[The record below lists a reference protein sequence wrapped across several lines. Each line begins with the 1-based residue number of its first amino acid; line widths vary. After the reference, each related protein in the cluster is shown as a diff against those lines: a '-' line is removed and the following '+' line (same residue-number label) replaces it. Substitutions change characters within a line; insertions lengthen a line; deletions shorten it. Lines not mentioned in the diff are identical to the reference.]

1 MKKRISATVD
11 DKTLEIIDSLLK
23 QGDYRNKS
31 HVIEKAIQILAG
43 EKIYKRMKNENK

>member
-11 DKTLEIIDSLLK
+11 DKTLEIINVLLK

-31 HVIEKAIQILAG
+31 HVIEKAIQMLAG
-43 EKIYKRMKNENK
+43 EKIDKKR